1 MVRYGVDP
9 GLCAGAALECAPG
22 LPRGAVLLEAEA
34 GRLRTAL
41 RAVPGATLADIA
53 PVVLGW
59 LASSL
64 HPAYGERILP
74 VQRAAARACRLW
86 AGPHARLGVQDTL
99 ASALQY
105 SGTLY
110 FFCAGACV
118 TMRAHSGVDATG
130 MRSRVE
136 VVGDKYDMDIGGF
149 GVFPC
154 VPTPAKLEGGMAADQ
169 AHARLGYAAVG
180 AHET

>member
-41 RAVPGATLADIA
+41 RAVPGATLVDIA

-118 TMRAHSGVDATG
+118 TMRAHSNVDATG
-130 MRSRVE
+130 MRDRVE

-149 GVFPC
+149 DVPPYA
-154 VPTPAKLEGGMAADQ
+154 PTPATLEGGLGGRSDAHQTGHAA
-169 AHARLGYAAVG
+169 AG
-180 AHET
+180 